1 MSMHV
6 NCQEPTQWKVEP
18 SSMVFLI
25 MFSYHCPADL
35 PSRQTCI
42 LNGKISKIKIQVI
55 KVENIWMT
63 QEYTNKN
70 ISINIQKS
78 SNMQETGH
86 LIQK

>member
-1 MSMHV
+1 MKSW
-6 NCQEPTQWKVEP
+6 T
-18 SSMVFLI
+18 F
-25 MFSYHCPADL
+25 
-35 PSRQTCI
+35 I